1 VNIKHAEGIASRLYK
16 IDVDG
21 LRGALQIA
29 DDVEEIDEKSFIE
42 LLVSKQSEV
51 IKDRFDRGYQSAESK
66 VLKTLEKEIRSEFGI
81 DSAELKG
88 IDLVRAAID
97 SAKEEAGKSAP
108 KSKLTDDDVK
118 KHPLYLELEK
128 AKKTEVETLKTE
140 YETKIKAELDSRE
153 YERLL
158 GTVDQEADKIFATL
172 GTPVLPE
179 DATIAQKHKQKLLFD
194 ELRGFKFQKNGDD
207 VIVLKQ
213 DGTRVEDKAGN
224 AKSLKDIVAEIAKG
238 NFVFKASEDRKS
250 AGNGGDSG
258 SNGSNGGTKKFT
270 GNAPKTAQEYVGLL
284 TSNELSIEQKS
295 EIKEVYGPGFAN

>member
-1 VNIKHAEGIASRLYK
+1 MNIKHAEGIASRLYK

>member
-108 KSKLTDDDVK
+108 KSKLTDEDVK

-270 GNAPKTAQEYVGLL
+270 GNAPKTPQEYVGLL

>member
-1 VNIKHAEGIASRLYK
+1 
-16 IDVDG
+16 
-21 LRGALQIA
+21 
-29 DDVEEIDEKSFIE
+29 
-42 LLVSKQSEV
+42 
-51 IKDRFDRGYQSAESK
+51 
-66 VLKTLEKEIRSEFGI
+66 
-81 DSAELKG
+81 
-88 IDLVRAAID
+88 
-97 SAKEEAGKSAP
+97 
-108 KSKLTDDDVK
+108 
-118 KHPLYLELEK
+118 
-128 AKKTEVETLKTE
+128 
-140 YETKIKAELDSRE
+140 
-153 YERLL
+153 L

-270 GNAPKTAQEYVGLL
+270 GSAPKTAQEYVGLL

>member
-270 GNAPKTAQEYVGLL
+270 GSAPKTAQEYVGLL